1 MQIAPQRNKLILII
15 INMLIYILHNFPLR
29 SIKSQ
34 TSFTLSGEI
43 KCVGFHIKQK
53 DGFIINGFTNTLAK
67 PLLLLSLLNAL
78 FIFIIFIK

>member
-1 MQIAPQRNKLILII
+1 MRRFSHKA
-15 INMLIYILHNFPLR
+15 
-29 SIKSQ
+29 
-34 TSFTLSGEI
+34 
-43 KCVGFHIKQK
+43 K